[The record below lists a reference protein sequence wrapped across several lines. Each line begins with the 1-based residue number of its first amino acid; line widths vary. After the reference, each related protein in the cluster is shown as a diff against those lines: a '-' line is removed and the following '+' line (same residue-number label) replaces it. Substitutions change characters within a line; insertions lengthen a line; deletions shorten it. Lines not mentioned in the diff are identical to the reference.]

1 MKKVR
6 FVLAVS
12 ASVALFGACLSS
24 PASKPA
30 SGALDKYWESTGK
43 TYPAGGKFAKPMAFA
58 PGQYVVTGSTA
69 NGKRQSVTKTLLVRK
84 EQGGWVFET
93 VGMDAKGKETVGQIL
108 IAGMDEAMQTGDGG
122 KISLVWMKTRDEK
135 GVVQTIE
142 GDQMKMYNAVSKS
155 TWTNMVVDAKA
166 AVPGGPI
173 SVPAGSFADTVLSRA
188 TTKVL
193 GFTVETESW
202 MNAAVP
208 INGMVKSR
216 STDGKSVVELL
227 SFGFD
232 GKPVLQ

>member
-1 MKKVR
+1 MPIHGGTSIAKKVR
-6 FVLAVS
+6 FVLAAS
-12 ASVALFGACLSS
+12 AAGVLLGACLSS

-43 TYPAGGKFAKPMAFA
+43 TYPAGGKLAKPMAFA
-58 PGQYVVTGSTA
+58 PGQYVVTGSAA

-93 VGMDAKGKETVGQIL
+93 VGLDAKGKEP
-108 IAGMDEAMQTGDGG
+108 
-122 KISLVWMKTRDEK
+122 
-135 GVVQTIE
+135 
-142 GDQMKMYNAVSKS
+142 
-155 TWTNMVVDAKA
+155 VVDAKA

-173 SVPAGSFADTVLSRA
+173 SVPAGSFAETVLSRA

-193 GFTVETESW
+193 GFAVETESW
-202 MNAAVP
+202 MSAAAP

-216 STDGKSVVELL
+216 PTDGKSVVEFL
-227 SFGFD
+227 SFGFG